1 MTYDRQAIHVASIT
15 GLPKRE
21 AYRWIMANLGEIQSA
36 KSRNE
41 WTIIEALNWAIQ
53 RAG

>member
-1 MTYDRQAIHVASIT
+1 MTYDRQADHVSTVT

-21 AYRWIMANLGEIQSA
+21 AYHWIMANIREIQAA
-36 KSRNE
+36 KSRNK

-53 RAG
+53 RPG

>member
-1 MTYDRQAIHVASIT
+1 MTYDRQAIHVSTIT
-15 GLPKRE
+15 GVTKRE
-21 AYRWIMANLGEIQSA
+21 AYRWIMANLREIKSA
-36 KSRNE
+36 KSQNE

>member
-1 MTYDRQAIHVASIT
+1 MTYDRQAAHVSTVT

-21 AYRWIMANLGEIQSA
+21 AYTWIMSNLRTIQGA
-36 KSRNE
+36 KSRNR

-53 RAG
+53 QPG